1 MGKKSFFGPL
11 LLLNKFRADLHMGEK
26 GRMSNGG
33 GKVFQIC
40 FYLTYRVFCAVRA
53 RPPRPGTTAAAT
65 TAATATR
72 AITGVVRNVHVG
84 KCVCN
89 GRPLLC
95 TKIAF
100 SINRFLKE
108 IEKQSPSLFKKGHP
122 PCCQRPP
129 QGGTY
134 RLQSL
139 PVLSTQRCRERDA
152 ESFCLYM
159 DEYTTH

>member
-1 MGKKSFFGPL
+1 MIICHIVLPKNAHKKIQNNFGNKIFFGPL
-11 LLLNKFRADLHMGEK
+11 LLLNKFRVDLHREK
-26 GRMSNGG
+26 GRMTNGG
-33 GKVFQIC
+33 GKVFQRC
-40 FYLTYRVFCAVRA
+40 FYHTYQVFCAVRA

-89 GRPLLC
+89 GRPLLS

-108 IEKQSPSLFKKGHP
+108 IEKQSPSLLKQEQTLFNDLQRRIKK
-122 PCCQRPP
+122 RK
-129 QGGTY
+129 
-134 RLQSL
+134 
-139 PVLSTQRCRERDA
+139 
-152 ESFCLYM
+152 
-159 DEYTTH
+159 